1 MPVASGLPGTAS
13 GPGRWGMNHQG
24 TGLPFDR
31 TAFDA
36 LSLDVGGVLVVPDH
50 GVLGQALARAGIDHD
65 RGRFLDGHY
74 VAMAAVD
81 SSGAE
86 PERFREYGTAFLRAV
101 GVAEAQ
107 VDAAR
112 VALRAVLASSVWH
125 QPVPGARAAAG
136 RLVAAGV
143 RLAVTSNSDG
153 TVADTLARYGWLQ
166 VAPGEGLPIEHVSDS
181 GVVGVPK
188 PDPAI
193 FEATAAGLGLP
204 CSRVCHIGDAG
215 RYDADGATAAGM
227 LAVHVD
233 PLGLC
238 PSDHVHVASLA
249 DFADRLLGA
258 GKPTGMGAAAD

>member
-1 MPVASGLPGTAS
+1 
-13 GPGRWGMNHQG
+13 MNPQG

-31 TAFDA
+31 TTFDA
-36 LSLDVGGVLVVPDH
+36 VSLDVGGVLVVPDH
-50 GVLGQALARAGIDHD
+50 GVLGQALTRAGIDHD
-65 RGRFLDGHY
+65 RRRFMDGHF

-81 SSGAE
+81 SSGART
-86 PERFREYGTAFLRAV
+86 PCSTSVRRKYGSAFLRAV

-107 VDAAR
+107 VDAGRA
-112 VALRAVLASSVWH
+112 ALGAVLASSVWH
-125 QPVPGARAAAG
+125 QPVPGARAAAD
-136 RLVAAGV
+136 RLVVAGV

-166 VAPGEGLPIEHVSDS
+166 VAAGEGLPIEHVSDS

-188 PDPAI
+188 PDAAM

-215 RYDADGATAAGM
+215 RYDADGAAAAGM

-249 DFADRLLGA
+249 DFADRLLGTRRA
-258 GKPTGMGAAAD
+258 TGMGAVAD